1 MGSGTKRVGGRVV
14 AKRMLLKK
22 WQGKGGEGEGRESL
36 AEKLYGSLFANSKG
50 GVGRK
55 QGREKAKLFDPL
67 SCAQKSVNGCGGRR
81 GKGKRRKRKI
91 NQGPSLAIASAKQ
104 ARPAVFSTRPRRMTR
119 WQKERQF
126 LLPLSPLLA
135 KSIIRHPRS
144 LFARF
149 SWPPLGR
156 RVTPSTSQGKES
168 LFAPFSPPTSKIGW
182 IRFPLRKFHLPWR
195 RGRGNK
201 K

>member
-1 MGSGTKRVGGRVV
+1 MEKG
-14 AKRMLLKK
+14 KK
-22 WQGKGGEGEGRESL
+22 
-36 AEKLYGSLFANSKG
+36 EKE
-50 GVGRK
+50 
-55 QGREKAKLFDPL
+55 EKAWRKNCPDRSLQTPRGASGERRRKGETFDLL

-91 NQGPSLAIASAKQ
+91 NQGPSLSTASAKQ
-104 ARPAVFSTRPRRMTR
+104 ARPAVFSTRPRRRTR

-149 SWPPLGR
+149 SWPPLV
-156 RVTPSTSQGKES
+156 RVTPSTGPGKES

-182 IRFPLRKFHLPWR
+182 IRFPLRKFHLPSR

>member
-1 MGSGTKRVGGRVV
+1 MGSGTKRLGGRVV

-22 WQGKGGEGEGRESL
+22 WHGKGEEGEGRESL
-36 AEKLYGSLFANSKG
+36 AEKLSGSLFANSKG

-104 ARPAVFSTRPRRMTR
+104 ARPAVFSTRPRRRTR

-135 KSIIRHPRS
+135 KSIIRHPRT

-149 SWPPLGR
+149 LGHHS
-156 RVTPSTSQGKES
+156 V
-168 LFAPFSPPTSKIGW
+168 A
-182 IRFPLRKFHLPWR
+182 
-195 RGRGNK
+195 
-201 K
+201 